1 MGVTPERQQWAVDT
15 MAIGP
20 RDRVLEIGCG
30 HGIAVSL
37 ICERLT
43 TGQVT
48 AIDRSAS
55 MVRLASQRNAN
66 HIAAG
71 RAEFV
76 AADLDAADL
85 PSGGFDKVFAV
96 NVSLFWLGT
105 GPGQIERVKSLLAHQ
120 GTLYVFH
127 EPPKPS
133 IAKTILDK
141 AEATLKGH
149 GFTTARHR
157 ATGRRGLPL
166 TCVTGRVG

>member
-1 MGVTPERQQWAVDT
+1 

-20 RDRVLEIGCG
+20 CDKVLEIGCG

-37 ICERLT
+37 ICDRLT

-55 MVRLASQRNAN
+55 MVRLASQRNAG

-76 AADLDAADL
+76 AADLDEADL
-85 PSGGFDKVFAV
+85 PAGGFDKVFAV

-105 GPGQIERVKSLLAHQ
+105 GPGQIERVKRLLARQ

-141 AEATLKGH
+141 AEATLREH

-157 ATGRRGLPL
+157 ATGRRGQPL
-166 TCVTGRVG
+166 TCVSGTVALPS

>member
-1 MGVTPERQQWAVDT
+1 MGIEA
-15 MAIGP
+15 A
-20 RDRVLEIGCG
+20 DRVLEIGCG

-37 ICERLT
+37 ICQRLT

-55 MVRLASQRNAN
+55 MARLASQRNAS

-71 RAEFV
+71 RAAIV
-76 AADLDAADL
+76 AADLDNADL
-85 PSGGFDKVFAV
+85 PEGTFDKVFSV

-105 GPGQIERVKSLLAHQ
+105 GPGQIERVKRLLAGD

-141 AEATLKGH
+141 AEATLRRH

-157 ATGRRGLPL
+157 VTGRRGLPL
-166 TCVTGRVG
+166 TCVAGRVS